1 MEIISGTK
9 ENQFVIMSKSELEAL
24 INKMTGEMAAAL
36 HRDSESPI
44 YNKASPIEVS
54 DDERFIT
61 REEAAKLLHVDLTTL
76 WRWNKTGF
84 LRCKK
89 VGLRRV
95 MYKYKDVLNVLNGN
109 QQM

>member
-1 MEIISGTK
+1 MEFFSSAN

-24 INKMTGEMAAAL
+24 INKMTGEVTATL
-36 HRDSESPI
+36 QRNSESHI
-44 YNKASPIEVS
+44 CNKVSPIEVS

-61 REEAAKLLHVDLTTL
+61 RDEAAKLLHVDLTTL
-76 WRWNKTGF
+76 WRWNKNGF